1 MESWSETRSLTIV
14 AVLMIVFY
22 VLGRMIV
29 EAL

>member
-1 MESWSETRSLTIV
+1 MESWSETKSLTVV
-14 AVLMIVFY
+14 AVLIIVFY